1 MKMREDLRQLNTK
14 GEVPSGTSPF
24 AFRCSRLRARA
35 GAHRILR
42 CESSAAIHSST
53 IDPMTAVTRLP
64 SVPTGTS
71 PMSEK
76 SHPPSTP
83 PTSPTIRLTSS
94 PELPPLTMRLAIHPA
109 ASPRSRYQMKYI
121 LFRFVFTERLLQN
134 PFPNGNRPSS
144 GA

>member
-1 MKMREDLRQLNTK
+1 MNEYAKIKMKTREDFRQLNTK

-53 IDPMTAVTRLP
+53 IDPMTAVTRLH

-71 PMSEK
+71 PMSGEE
-76 SHPPSTP
+76 PP
-83 PTSPTIRLTSS
+83 
-94 PELPPLTMRLAIHPA
+94 AQHA
-109 ASPRSRYQMKYI
+109 ADEPHNQI
-121 LFRFVFTERLLQN
+121 DQQ
-134 PFPNGNRPSS
+134 P
-144 GA
+144 